1 MVAERNARG
10 PEDTRCRPQQAFAR
24 CHPSAALLDEDSK
37 YKVYIRAT
45 LTHAHSLP
53 ASKASLL
60 VLDSAVGVDP
70 CAQRENMVIET
81 LITLIDL
88 CYSNSIAYSQRRGWH
103 SRMLARSQHLM
114 VA

>member
-10 PEDTRCRPQQAFAR
+10 PEDTRCRPQQAFVR
-24 CHPSAALLDEDSK
+24 CYPSAALLDEDSK
-37 YKVYIRAT
+37 YKVYFLAT

-70 CAQRENMVIET
+70 CAQRENTVLKT
-81 LITLIDL
+81 LITLVDL
-88 CYSNSIAYSQRRGWH
+88 CYPNSIAYSPRRGWH
-103 SRMLARSQHLM
+103 SRLPAGSHHLM